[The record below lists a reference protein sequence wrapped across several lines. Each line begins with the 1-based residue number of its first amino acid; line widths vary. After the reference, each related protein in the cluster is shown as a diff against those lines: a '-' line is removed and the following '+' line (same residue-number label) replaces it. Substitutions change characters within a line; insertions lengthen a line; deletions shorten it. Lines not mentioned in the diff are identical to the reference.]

1 MEKAPKK
8 SWPGSIIIVADIL
21 ATISIGRQLR
31 SSMNS
36 DRSSDVSSDYGSYRA
51 ACCRWPWTILNYCG
65 SLFER
70 RWAEVAQRRVPLP
83 LPLMEVG

>member
-8 SWPGSIIIVADIL
+8 SWPGSMIIVVDIL

-36 DRSSDVSSDYGSYRA
+36 DGSSDVSSDYGRYPSGLLPVAMDHPELLRLSFSNA
-51 ACCRWPWTILNYCG
+51 A
-65 SLFER
+65 ER
-70 RWAEVAQRRVPLP
+70 PIGVDGAVVFKFVCA
-83 LPLMEVG
+83 

>member
-36 DRSSDVSSDYGSYRA
+36 DGSSDVSSDYGRYPSGLPPVAMDHPELLR
-51 ACCRWPWTILNYCG
+51 L
-65 SLFER
+65 SLGKCPR
-70 RWAEVAQRRVPLP
+70 LSAQLGISHTPSDAKH
-83 LPLMEVG
+83 